1 MSDFLAGISNLRPFQ
16 TDPFKADLFKTAQGS
31 EAVVEGGQTG
41 FGDMLS
47 KAVEQVQRSEIEAND
62 AVTKLAMGEDI
73 ELHQVMLKMQEADI
87 AFQVASQMRNKI
99 VEAYQEVMRMQL

>member
-1 MSDFLAGISNLRPFQ
+1 MSDFIAGIRNLRPFQ
-16 TDPFKADLFKTAQGS
+16 LDPLKSQGS
-31 EAVVEGGQTG
+31 NPTAENGQVG
-41 FGDMLS
+41 FGEMLNQ
-47 KAVEQVQRSEIEAND
+47 AVQQVQRSEMEAND